1 MWREDVA
8 SRTLGIT
15 VEEVALGRAR
25 LSMQVQKN
33 MANGHNV
40 CHGGYIFTLADTA
53 FAYACN
59 SHNQRTLAASC
70 SIDYL
75 MPALLEDRLTA
86 EASEVVRGGRRGIYD
101 VKVTNQ
107 NGETVALFRGHGATV
122 KGKWIE

>member
-1 MWREDVA
+1 MLREDVA

-15 VEEVALGRAR
+15 VEEVGLGRAR
-25 LSMQVQKN
+25 LSMRVQKS
-33 MANGHNV
+33 MANGHNI

-53 FAYACN
+53 FA
-59 SHNQRTLAASC
+59 QRTLAASC

-75 MPALLEDRLTA
+75 IPALGE
-86 EASEVVRGGRRGIYD
+86 RRGIYD

-107 NGETVALFRGHGATV
+107 NGETVALFRGEGATV